1 MNIIRVPVSSL
12 TPDPENARRHPERNL
27 KIIKDSLNK
36 FGQQHPLI
44 VDASNVIIAGN
55 GRWQAM
61 SELGW
66 KECDI
71 VRTDLAGTDAR
82 AFSIADNRASDTA
95 AWDDPTLI
103 AQLEQIAANGSELL
117 SAAGYEYDELKSLL
131 ARAPAVAAG
140 LGKVD
145 GGVAEMNNGFSRSL
159 EDWQASQ
166 VKSLIFGF
174 TASQYALVVEAMAS
188 IAEDNGLESNTD
200 VLVYLL
206 EKAGH
211 AVTERIEADS

>member
-1 MNIIRVPVSSL
+1 MNIQRVPIASL

-44 VDASNVIIAGN
+44 VDQSGTIIAGN

-61 SELGW
+61 RDLGW
-66 KECDI
+66 TECDI
-71 VRTDLAGTDAR
+71 VRTTLAGNDAR

-103 AQLEQIAANGSELL
+103 AQLEQIAAGGSDLL
-117 SAAGYEYDELKSLL
+117 NAAGYEYEELRSLL
-131 ARAPAVAAG
+131 ERSPEAAAE
-140 LGKVD
+140 LGKVE
-145 GGVAEMNNGFSRSL
+145 GGVAELNNGFSRSL
-159 EDWQASQ
+159 EAWQDSQ
-166 VKSLIFGF
+166 VRSLVFGF
-174 TASQYALVVEAMAS
+174 SASQYALVVEALAS

-211 AVTERIEADS
+211 AVSERIEADS